1 MQWPPILPYP
11 AYLVAFTKPPES
23 APSRCCSMHSCRI
36 TSESQRD
43 QKTALKPPVLG
54 QATDLATDRKLSQ
67 GTPVFDSVRGAAS
80 SRTRRAQTGTYLLD
94 GSWHSVRQRMA
105 VRGLQRASTAGFH
118 RNRRNALTLLCTHTH
133 LSVIWAGCSGVSKA
147 PGVPPFRFLA
157 YKAAG
162 QVLSYLFVFMMCTL
176 CVQAAQCPERSPEWL
191 KGHCVQSWGL
201 LRLHRFTW
209 RGKQRQSVGC
219 HQTLLPTGVPSG
231 HTHLVLVYAKLV
243 GVIDVFG
250 CNASARFPLHGAV

>member
-1 MQWPPILPYP
+1 VRKRALISSTAAGILYDREWPSGVCNGRPRPGF
-11 AYLVAFTKPPES
+11 AETGETH
-23 APSRCCSMHSCRI
+23 SRCC
-36 TSESQRD
+36 
-43 QKTALKPPVLG
+43 A
-54 QATDLATDRKLSQ
+54 
-67 GTPVFDSVRGAAS
+67 
-80 SRTRRAQTGTYLLD
+80 
-94 GSWHSVRQRMA
+94 
-105 VRGLQRASTAGFH
+105 
-118 RNRRNALTLLCTHTH
+118 HTH
-133 LSVIWAGCSGVSKA
+133 LSVIWAGCSGVSKT
-147 PGVPPFRFLA
+147 PGVPPLRFLA
-157 YKAAG
+157 YTAAG

-176 CVQAAQCPERSPEWL
+176 CVQAAVCQERSPEWL

-209 RGKQRQSVGC
+209 RGRQRQSVGC